1 VKALVTGGA
10 GFIGQAVV
18 RQLLERGDDVLVPV
32 RDAAAQRRL
41 ANLGGGVRSMV
52 GSVGDLETMTHAVKE
67 FLPDAVIHAAWYA
80 SPTDYRTSEE
90 NLVSLES
97 TIQLTRVLVQLGCTK
112 LVVAGSC
119 FEYAVGDGPRSEGD
133 PTEPR
138 SLYAATKLAAGTVC
152 AALASA
158 AGMEYVHA
166 RIFFP
171 YGPGEQPERL
181 LPLVARKL
189 AAGEEVP
196 LTDGTQVR
204 DQVHV
209 DDVGS
214 ALVQLAEPGI
224 DGVFNVGTGVPVTMR
239 ETVETLADLVGGRE
253 LLRFGA
259 YPAKAGEPAAMY
271 ADISRLVA
279 TGWEP
284 SYPAVRAGLE
294 ASLAGYLRGAASAT

>member
-1 VKALVTGGA
+1 MKVLVTGGA
-10 GFIGQAVV
+10 GFIGLPVV
-18 RQLLERGDDVLVPV
+18 RQLLGRGDDVLVPV
-32 RDAAAQRRL
+32 RHDAAQRRL

-52 GSVGDLETMTHAVKE
+52 GSVDDLGAITHAVKE
-67 FLPDAVIHAAWYA
+67 FLPDSVIHAAWYA
-80 SPTDYRTSEE
+80 KPSDYRTSEE
-90 NLVSLES
+90 NLVSLQS
-97 TIQLTRVLVQLGCTK
+97 TIQLARVLVQLGCTK
-112 LVVAGSC
+112 LVFAGSC
-119 FEYAVGDGPRSEGD
+119 FEYAVADGPRTEGD

-138 SLYAATKLAAGTVC
+138 SLYAATKLAAGEVC
-152 AALASA
+152 AALAEA
-158 AGMEYVHA
+158 AGMEFAHA

-171 YGPGEQPERL
+171 YGPGEQPDRL

-209 DDVGS
+209 DDVAS

-224 DGVFNVGTGVPVTMR
+224 DGVFNIGSGTPVTMR

-253 LLRFGA
+253 LLRFGTYRA
-259 YPAKAGEPAAMY
+259 QAGEPAAMY

-279 TGWEP
+279 TGWQP
-284 SYPAVRAGLE
+284 RYPAVRDGLE
-294 ASLAGYLRGAASAT
+294 ASLPHYLPADSPA